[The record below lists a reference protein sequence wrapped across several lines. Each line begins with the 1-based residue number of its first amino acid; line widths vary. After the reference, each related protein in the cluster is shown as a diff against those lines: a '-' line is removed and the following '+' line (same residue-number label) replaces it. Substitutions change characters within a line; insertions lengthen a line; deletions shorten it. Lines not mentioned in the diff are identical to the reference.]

1 MQSAPKLFN
10 FSLGFCFF
18 FLLAPG
24 QAEVK
29 LHLKFPLTI
38 ASYKSKVS
46 TLKTI
51 YFLKDWGL
59 KKLELHNDYRL
70 EYLHIANASITPNGS
85 K

>member
-10 FSLGFCFF
+10 FSLVFVFF

-51 YFLKDWGL
+51 YFLKD
-59 KKLELHNDYRL
+59 
-70 EYLHIANASITPNGS
+70 
-85 K
+85 

>member
-10 FSLGFCFF
+10 FSLGCFFFFF

-51 YFLKDWGL
+51 YFLKD
-59 KKLELHNDYRL
+59 
-70 EYLHIANASITPNGS
+70 
-85 K
+85 